1 MKLFAD
7 TANLQEIED
16 LIEKGIICGVTTN
29 PSLMAKEPKTD
40 FFNHIKK
47 IADVCRESEGLPLSV
62 EVFATTPDEMINQAI
77 EIVEQTNYGFLNI
90 KIPIGYEELRVINV
104 LSSQG
109 ISINCTCCF
118 TSAQLE
124 LAALAGA
131 RYVSLFY
138 NRLIDAK
145 GEPKTVLKQT
155 RKFIDDNNLDCEI
168 ICGSIRAPSDVSD
181 AWAAGSHIVT
191 AGHKVIKEM
200 TQHYKTDE
208 SVAGF
213 LSDFNNWMK

>member
-40 FFNHIKK
+40 FFKHIKK
-47 IADVCRESEGLPLSV
+47 IADVCRENEGLPLSV
-62 EVFATTPDEMINQAI
+62 EVFATTPDEMIRQAQDI
-77 EIVEQTNYGFLNI
+77 CEQVQYGFLNI
-90 KIPIGYEELRVINV
+90 KIPIGYEELKVINNLV
-104 LSSQG
+104 SQG
-109 ISINCTCCF
+109 ISVNCTCCF
-118 TSAQLE
+118 TASQLE

-145 GEPKTVLKQT
+145 GDPTHVLKQT
-155 RKFIDDNNLDCEI
+155 RKFIDDNRLDCEI
-168 ICGSIRAPSDVSD
+168 ICGSIRKPSDVSD

-191 AGHKVIKEM
+191 AGHKVIKDM
-200 TQHYKTDE
+200 TKHYKTDE
-208 SVAGF
+208 SINGF
-213 LSDFNNWMK
+213 LSDFEAWIK